1 MLEDRLRMWTENNN
15 IIDDCQFG
23 FRKNKSTIDCIFIL
37 QTIINSQLSR
47 KRKLY
52 CAFIDFRKAFDLVY
66 RNGIWFKL
74 CELETSLTFVK
85 SIRAMYNSVK
95 ACVKLLGKTSDCFD
109 SLVGVKQGEP
119 LSPLLFILFLND
131 LSKEL
136 GIDTNTGNVNQ
147 EIINLFQKFI
157 LLFADDT
164 ILLSESLQELQL
176 LLNKLSEYCKKWNIK
191 MNTDK
196 TKAMLFR
203 CSNRPKHFEVFLW

>member
-1 MLEDRLRMWTENNN
+1 
-15 IIDDCQFG
+15 
-23 FRKNKSTIDCIFIL
+23 
-37 QTIINSQLSR
+37 
-47 KRKLY
+47 
-52 CAFIDFRKAFDLVY
+52 
-66 RNGIWFKL
+66 
-74 CELETSLTFVK
+74 
-85 SIRAMYNSVK
+85 MYNSVK
-95 ACVKLLGKTSDCFD
+95 ACVKLLGKTSDYFD

-136 GIDTNTGNVNQ
+136 DIGTNTGNINQ
-147 EIINLFQKFI
+147 EIIDLFQKFI

-191 MNTDK
+191 VNTDK